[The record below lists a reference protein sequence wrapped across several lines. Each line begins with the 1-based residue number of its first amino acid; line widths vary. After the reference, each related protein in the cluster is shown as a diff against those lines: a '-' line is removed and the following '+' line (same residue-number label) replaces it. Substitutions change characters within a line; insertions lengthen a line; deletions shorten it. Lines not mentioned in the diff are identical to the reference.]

1 MIPKWLPNA
10 ITIARMVAAL
20 PLLALLV
27 GGRYPQAFW
36 LALIAGSTDALDG
49 WLAKRYQ
56 CRSVIGGILDPVAD
70 KLLLSVCFYGL
81 WWVGELPG
89 WLMAV
94 VLGRDLVILAGA
106 YAWWRLQGSIR
117 PAPTLVSKL
126 TTVAQLL
133 LVTLVLAHLAGF
145 GVVDAAFS
153 PLVWATA
160 LLTLASGADYVVR
173 YGSRAWRNRRS
184 RQ

>member
-1 MIPKWLPNA
+1 MIPRWLPNA

-27 GGRYPQAFW
+27 SGRYPQAFW
-36 LALIAGSTDALDG
+36 LAVIAGSTDALDG

-89 WLMAV
+89 WLTAV

-106 YAWWRLQGSIR
+106 FA
-117 PAPTLVSKL
+117 TLPRRDGDSL
-126 TTVAQLL
+126 
-133 LVTLVLAHLAGF
+133 
-145 GVVDAAFS
+145 S
-153 PLVWATA
+153 EA
-160 LLTLASGADYVVR
+160 LHR
-173 YGSRAWRNRRS
+173 RNCR
-184 RQ
+184 